1 MSVFKSLA
9 AEIAK
14 IGESQNFVTA
24 MAHCWF
30 ACSVV
35 LILAHW
41 GLTAWVSAPLCVAL
55 AAGKEFWFDLKYET
69 TPPQTVMDS
78 VIDFAGYSAGMLIA
92 AGWLA
97 VAKVVCR

>member
-1 MSVFKSLA
+1 MSVFKSVA
-9 AEIAK
+9 AEVAK
-14 IGESQNFVTA
+14 IGESQTFITA

-55 AAGKEFWFDLKYET
+55 AAGKEFWFDLKYEK
-69 TPPQTVMDS
+69 TPPQTVFMS
-78 VIDFAGYSAGMLIA
+78 AADFGEYLAGI
-92 AGWLA
+92 A
-97 VAKVVCR
+97 VAVLILLT

>member
-55 AAGKEFWFDLKYET
+55 AAGKEFWFDLKYEK
-69 TPPQTVMDS
+69 TPPQTVFMS
-78 VIDFAGYSAGMLIA
+78 AADFGEYLAGI
-92 AGWLA
+92 A
-97 VAKVVCR
+97 VAVLILLT

>member
-1 MSVFKSLA
+1 MSVLKSLA
-9 AEIAK
+9 AEVGK
-14 IGESQNFVTA
+14 IGESPNFITA

-30 ACSVV
+30 ACSVM

-69 TPPQTVMDS
+69 SPPQTIFMS
-78 VIDFAGYSAGMLIA
+78 AADFAEYLAGI
-92 AGWLA
+92 A
-97 VAKVVCR
+97 VAALILLT

>member
-1 MSVFKSLA
+1 MSIQST
-9 AEIAK
+9 IAK
-14 IGESQNFVTA
+14 IGESQDFVTA

-55 AAGKEFWFDLKYET
+55 AAGKEFWFDLKYEK
-69 TPPQTVMDS
+69 TPPQTVFMS
-78 VIDFAGYSAGMLIA
+78 AADFGEYLAGI
-92 AGWLA
+92 A
-97 VAKVVCR
+97 VAVLILLT

>member
-55 AAGKEFWFDLKYET
+55 AAGKEFWFDLKYEK
-69 TPPQTVMDS
+69 TPPQTVFMS
-78 VIDFAGYSAGMLIA
+78 AADFGEYLVGIVVAVLI
-92 AGWLA
+92 LLT
-97 VAKVVCR
+97 

>member
-14 IGESQNFVTA
+14 IGESQNFITA

-41 GLTAWVSAPLCVAL
+41 GLTAWVSAPLAVVVA
-55 AAGKEFWFDLKYET
+55 AAKEFWLDLKYET
-69 TPPQTVMDS
+69 TPPQTVFMS
-78 VIDFAGYSAGMLIA
+78 AADFGEYLAGI
-92 AGWLA
+92 A
-97 VAKVVCR
+97 VAVLILLT